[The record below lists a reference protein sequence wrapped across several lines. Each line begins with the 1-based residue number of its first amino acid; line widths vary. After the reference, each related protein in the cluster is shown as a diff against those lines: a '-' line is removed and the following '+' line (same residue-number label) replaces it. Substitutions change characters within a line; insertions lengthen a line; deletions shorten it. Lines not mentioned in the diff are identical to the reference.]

1 MKRQVRHSVF
11 ETNSSSTHSLTI
23 CSEEK
28 FEAWKKGEILFNS
41 WSEKFE
47 NVIQLTDSQREDA
60 KIDYED
66 KKETFWKD
74 WDSLNEKEKE
84 KWYSKYAKE
93 NDFINDGYI
102 TYEDWCNNCF
112 LEKFVETY
120 TTDGGE
126 KIVAFGKYGYDG

>member
-102 TYEDWCNNCF
+102 TYEDWCDNCS

>member
-1 MKRQVRHSVF
+1 MKKQIRHGVF

-23 CSEEK
+23 CNEEK
-28 FEAWKKGEILFNS
+28 FEAWKRGEILFNS
-41 WSEKFE
+41 WSENFE

-102 TYEDWCNNCF
+102 TYEDWCDDWS
-112 LEKFVETY
+112 LEKFVKTY

-126 KIVAFGKYGYDG
+126 QIVAFGKYGYDC